1 MAAKT
6 FSTFLSELSAV
17 TGLGSGDR
25 IPVLE
30 SSAVKY
36 VDGADVGG
44 GGGGGG
50 ITALTGDVTASGTG
64 SVAATIA
71 NLAVTNAKVATGIDA
86 AKIADGTVSNAEFQY
101 LGSVTSDIQTQ
112 LNAKQ
117 TLDSDLTTIA
127 GLAPTNDDVM
137 QYKAGAWANRTIAQL
152 KTDLSL
158 SGSNTGDQD
167 LSGLQPLD
175 ATLTALSG
183 LTIAANSLTI
193 GTAADTFSQTSFA
206 ANTFPARASTGNLVA
221 KSITDFG
228 LSLVDD
234 ADASTA
240 RTTLGLG
247 TLATQSGTFSGT
259 SSGTNT
265 GDQTISLTG
274 DVTGSGTGSFSATIA
289 NSAVTLAKMADMAT
303 ASILGRNTAGAG
315 APEVLSA
322 STTKTL
328 LSLNNVENT
337 ALSTWAGTTNITTLG
352 TISTGTWSGT
362 EIAATKGGTGLTALG
377 TALQQLRVNAGGTA
391 LEYFT
396 PSGGGSGDIL
406 DGGNTTG
413 AAVTIGTNDAFGL
426 NLETT
431 GVTRMAITGGAST
444 GGQVTITNVT
454 ANTNTVSDGITIQT
468 NSTGTA
474 AASFGGGI
482 LFQGESSTTDSQ
494 DMVRLSAIWTT
505 ATHPSRAS
513 ALVYSDVTAAGALT
527 ERFRF
532 TPAAMTLA
540 TNYTV
545 GNSSS
550 SVTVGGA
557 GGTVVLSS
565 SSSSTA
571 AIQMIASNNA
581 TGGITVGNSNF
592 TSTTLNKKAFQ
603 MLDSY
608 VAASG
613 TGVYTAISILSTY
626 NLTGTASGVQKGIH
640 INPTLTSLTAATYRA
655 IDIESDNSAAKGV
668 YQSGSSTTNNF
679 VGATGFGAT
688 TAPTDKVEITGNL
701 ALLTAGNKIKI
712 ATGSNASAGVSG
724 AMTAGTITISTTA
737 VTASSLIYLTHASV
751 GGTVGILSVGTI
763 TAGTSFVINSS
774 SASDT
779 STVNWWIVN

>member
-1 MAAKT
+1 M
-6 FSTFLSELSAV
+6 SELDEATS
-17 TGLGSGDR
+17 LGSGDR

-30 SSAVKY
+30 SSTTKY
-36 VDGADVGG
+36 VDGSDI
-44 GGGGGG
+44 GGGGG

-101 LGSVTSDIQTQ
+101 LGGVTSDIQTQ

-117 TLDSDLTTIA
+117 TLDGDLSAIA
-127 GLAPTNDDVM
+127 GLTPSNDDIM

-158 SGSNTGDQD
+158 SGTNTGDQD

-206 ANTFPARASTGNLVA
+206 ANTFPGRSSTGNLVA
-221 KSITDFG
+221 KTITDFG
-228 LSLVDD
+228 FSLVDD

-274 DVTGSGTGSFSATIA
+274 DVTGSGTGSFAATIA

-303 ASILGRNTAGAG
+303 ASILGRNTAGTG

-352 TISTGTWSGT
+352 TIATGTWSAT
-362 EIAATKGGTGLTALG
+362 EIGVTKGGTGLTTLG
-377 TALQQLRVNAGGTA
+377 TALQQLRVNAGATA

-396 PSGGGSGDIL
+396 PSAASGDITN
-406 DGGNTTG
+406 GGNTTG

-426 NLETT
+426 NFETT

-454 ANTNTVSDGITIQT
+454 ANTNTVSDGLTIKT

-474 AASFGGGI
+474 AANFGGGI
-482 LFQGESSTTDSQ
+482 LFQGESSTTNSQ
-494 DMVRLSAIWTT
+494 DMVRLSAIWAT
-505 ATHPSRAS
+505 ATHASRTS
-513 ALVYSDVTAAGALT
+513 ALVYSDVTTGGVIT

-532 TPAAMTLA
+532 TPTAMTLA
-540 TNYTV
+540 GSYTFGGSANGITISSSAAAAGSGVVIHSSATGATSTGSINFGNNSSFTQTSGTRNYMH
-545 GNSSS
+545 GNWSFAPTSGTAVHNQFVLDGTFNQTGGANGITRGIYLNQTLTAVADFRGIEIAYSSS
-550 SVTVGGA
+550 SA
-557 GGTVVLSS
+557 
-565 SSSSTA
+565 
-571 AIQMIASNNA
+571 
-581 TGGITVGNSNF
+581 
-592 TSTTLNKKAFQ
+592 
-603 MLDSY
+603 
-608 VAASG
+608 
-613 TGVYTAISILSTY
+613 
-626 NLTGTASGVQKGIH
+626 KGI
-640 INPTLTSLTAATYRA
+640 
-655 IDIESDNSAAKGV
+655 

-679 VGATGFGAT
+679 AGATAFGTTSAPNAAAIADFVSTTKGVRLPNMTTTERDAIASPVAGLVIYNTTTGKLNVYT
-688 TAPTDKVEITGNL
+688 TAWE
-701 ALLTAGNKIKI
+701 
-712 ATGSNASAGVSG
+712 
-724 AMTAGTITISTTA
+724 A
-737 VTASSLIYLTHASV
+737 VT
-751 GGTVGILSVGTI
+751 
-763 TAGTSFVINSS
+763 
-774 SASDT
+774 SA
-779 STVNWWIVN
+779 

>member
-6 FSTFLSELSAV
+6 FSTFLSELTEV

-25 IPVLE
+25 VPVLE
-30 SSAVKY
+30 NSTTKY
-36 VDGADVGG
+36 VDGGDIVG

-71 NLAVTNAKVATGIDA
+71 ALAVTNAKIAAGIDA
-86 AKIADGTVSNAEFQY
+86 AKIGDGTVSNAEFQY
-101 LGSVTSDIQTQ
+101 LASVTSDIQTQ
-112 LNAKQ
+112 INAKQ
-117 TLDSDLTTIA
+117 ALDADLTTIA
-127 GLAPTNDDVM
+127 GLTASNDDFL
-137 QYKAGAWANRTIAQL
+137 QRKAGAWANRTIAQV

-206 ANTFPARASTGNLVA
+206 ANTFPARASTGSLEA
-221 KSITDFG
+221 KTVTDFG

-274 DVTGSGTGSFSATIA
+274 DVTGTGTGSFAATIA

-303 ASILGRNTAGAG
+303 ASILGRNTAGTG

-337 ALSTWAGTTNITTLG
+337 ALSTWAGTSNITTLG
-352 TISTGTWSGT
+352 TISTGVWSGT

-396 PSGGGSGDIL
+396 PSAGSGDIS

-431 GVTRMAITGGAST
+431 GVTRIAITGAAST

-454 ANTNTVSDGITIQT
+454 ANTNTVSDGLTIQT

-505 ATHPSRAS
+505 ATHASRAS

-532 TPAAMTLA
+532 TPSSMTTAAS
-540 TNYTV
+540 YTI
-545 GNSSS
+545 GNSSNS
-550 SVTVGGA
+550 TTIGGA
-557 GGTVVLSS
+557 GGTVSLSS
-565 SSSSTA
+565 TSSSTA
-571 AIQMIASNNA
+571 AIQIIASNNG
-581 TGGITVGNSNF
+581 TGGVTFGNSSF
-592 TSTTLNKKAFQ
+592 TSTTLNKKAIQ
-603 MLDSY
+603 IMDSY
-608 VAASG
+608 SAASG
-613 TGVYTAISILSTY
+613 TGTFAALSILTTF
-626 NLTGTASGVQKGIH
+626 NMTGTASGVQRGIH
-640 INPTLTSLTAATYRA
+640 INPTLTSLTAATFRA
-655 IDIESDNSAAKGV
+655 LDIEANNAAAIGV
-668 YQSGSSTTNNF
+668 YQSGSSTINNF
-679 VGATGFGAT
+679 VGSTSFGT
-688 TAPTDKVEITGNL
+688 TSAP
-701 ALLTAGNKIKI
+701 
-712 ATGSNASAGVSG
+712 NASALIDMVSTTKG
-724 AMTAGTITISTTA
+724 FGFPAMTGTERDAIGSPRGGLAVYNTTTGKLNFYNANAAAWEA
-737 VTASSLIYLTHASV
+737 VT
-751 GGTVGILSVGTI
+751 
-763 TAGTSFVINSS
+763 
-774 SASDT
+774 SA
-779 STVNWWIVN
+779 

>member
-30 SSAVKY
+30 SSTTKY
-36 VDGADVGG
+36 VDGGDIGG

-86 AKIADGTVSNAEFQY
+86 AKIADGTVSNVEFQY

-127 GLAPTNDDVM
+127 GLTPTNDDVM

-175 ATLTALSG
+175 ATLTAFAA

-193 GTAADTFSQTSFA
+193 GTGADAFSQTSFS
-206 ANTFPARASTGNLVA
+206 ANTFPARASTGDLVA
-221 KSITDFG
+221 KTITDFG

-274 DVTGSGTGSFSATIA
+274 DVTGSGTGSFAATIA

-303 ASILGRNTAGAG
+303 ASILGRNTAGTG

-337 ALSTWAGTTNITTLG
+337 ALSTWAGSTSITTLG

-396 PSGGGSGDIL
+396 PSAGSGDISN
-406 DGGNTTG
+406 GGNTTG
-413 AAVTIGTNDAFGL
+413 ADITIGTNDAFGL
-426 NLETT
+426 NLETNN
-431 GVTRMAITGGAST
+431 VTRLAITGGAST

-454 ANTNTVSDGITIQT
+454 ANTNTVSNGLTIQT
-468 NSTGTA
+468 ISTGTA

-494 DMVRLSAIWTT
+494 DMSRISSYWST
-505 ATHPSRAS
+505 ATHASRTSKMGFSFVNSAGSITEQFTMSPS
-513 ALVYSDVTAAGALT
+513 GLT
-527 ERFRF
+527 
-532 TPAAMTLA
+532 
-540 TNYTV
+540 
-545 GNSSS
+545 
-550 SVTVGGA
+550 
-557 GGTVVLSS
+557 
-565 SSSSTA
+565 
-571 AIQMIASNNA
+571 IASNTNTNA
-581 TGGITVGNSNF
+581 ATIINTGITATVGFTITAGGNTITVGNGTGSLSF
-592 TSTTLNKKAFQ
+592 LTSTTSAVGMNISVISNAATETAGIVFANGQ
-603 MLDSY
+603 SY
-608 VAASG
+608 TQTSG
-613 TGVYTAISILSTY
+613 TRNVLRNNCGFAPTS
-626 NLTGTASGVQKGIH
+626 GTAVHNQFIFDGTFNQTGGANGITRGIYLNQTLTAVADFRGIEIAYSNSSAKGI
-640 INPTLTSLTAATYRA
+640 
-655 IDIESDNSAAKGV
+655 
-668 YQSGSSTTNNF
+668 YQSGANTTNNF
-679 VGATGFGAT
+679 VGATAFGT
-688 TAPTDKVEITGNL
+688 TSAP
-701 ALLTAGNKIKI
+701 
-712 ATGSNASAGVSG
+712 NASALIDMVSTTKGFGVP
-724 AMTAGTITISTTA
+724 AMTGTERDAIGSPRAGLIIYNTTTGKLNVYTTA
-737 VTASSLIYLTHASV
+737 WEAVT
-751 GGTVGILSVGTI
+751 
-763 TAGTSFVINSS
+763 
-774 SASDT
+774 SA
-779 STVNWWIVN
+779 

>member
-30 SSAVKY
+30 SSTTKY
-36 VDGADVGG
+36 VDGGDIGG

-86 AKIADGTVSNAEFQY
+86 AKIADGTVSNVEFQY

-127 GLAPTNDDVM
+127 GLTPTNDDVM

-175 ATLTALSG
+175 ATLTAFAA

-193 GTAADTFSQTSFA
+193 GTGADAFSQTSFS
-206 ANTFPARASTGNLVA
+206 ANTFPARASTGDLVA
-221 KSITDFG
+221 KTITDFG

-274 DVTGSGTGSFSATIA
+274 DVTGSGTGSFAATIA

-303 ASILGRNTAGAG
+303 ASILGRNTAGTG

-337 ALSTWAGTTNITTLG
+337 ALSTWAGSTSITTLG

-396 PSGGGSGDIL
+396 PSAGSGDISN
-406 DGGNTTG
+406 GGNTTG
-413 AAVTIGTNDAFGL
+413 ADITIGTNDAFGL
-426 NLETT
+426 NLETNN
-431 GVTRMAITGGAST
+431 VTRLAITGGAST

-454 ANTNTVSDGITIQT
+454 ANTNTVSNGLTIQT
-468 NSTGTA
+468 ISTGTA

-494 DMVRLSAIWTT
+494 DMSRISSYWST
-505 ATHPSRAS
+505 ATHASRTSKMGFSFVNSAGSITEQFTMSPS
-513 ALVYSDVTAAGALT
+513 GLT
-527 ERFRF
+527 
-532 TPAAMTLA
+532 
-540 TNYTV
+540 
-545 GNSSS
+545 
-550 SVTVGGA
+550 
-557 GGTVVLSS
+557 
-565 SSSSTA
+565 
-571 AIQMIASNNA
+571 IASNTNTNA
-581 TGGITVGNSNF
+581 ATIINTGITATVGFTITAGGNTITVGNGTGSLSF
-592 TSTTLNKKAFQ
+592 LTSTTSAVGMNISVISNAATETAGIVFANGQ
-603 MLDSY
+603 SY
-608 VAASG
+608 TQTSG
-613 TGVYTAISILSTY
+613 TRNVLRNNCGFAPTS
-626 NLTGTASGVQKGIH
+626 GTANRGGGGGGASNRTNFYPGGQGGSGI
-640 INPTLTSLTAATYRA
+640 
-655 IDIESDNSAAKGV
+655 
-668 YQSGSSTTNNF
+668 
-679 VGATGFGAT
+679 
-688 TAPTDKVEITGNL
+688 
-701 ALLTAGNKIKI
+701 
-712 ATGSNASAGVSG
+712 
-724 AMTAGTITISTTA
+724 
-737 VTASSLIYLTHASV
+737 
-751 GGTVGILSVGTI
+751 
-763 TAGTSFVINSS
+763 VI
-774 SASDT
+774 
-779 STVNWWIVN
+779 IRYPI